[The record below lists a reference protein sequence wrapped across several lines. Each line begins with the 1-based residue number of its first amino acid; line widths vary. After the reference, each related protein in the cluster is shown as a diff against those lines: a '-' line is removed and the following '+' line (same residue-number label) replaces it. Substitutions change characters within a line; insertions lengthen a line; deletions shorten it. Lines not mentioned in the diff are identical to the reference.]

1 MNDQGQQY
9 NRTIIIEC
17 NSNDRLSSEQNSN
30 DFTVPTPQIN
40 IPRGS
45 TIELD
50 GCIVEEAS
58 AGNDSI
64 IELSNQNVAK
74 DKPYTSSWSLLEMR
88 YYINN
93 SAQNSI
99 CHPAIQNVY
108 CNLIGDTRS
117 SPEWGDKERFPYET
131 CYVIPYKGMSIRIDQ
146 ISGPTPTTYNTASAT
161 NNPNNES
168 AWAAHGRG
176 VFGYSNPTFV
186 SWNPTGGSG
195 GTGDWN
201 NFGSFNIA
209 PNPTPVNYSQNAGGF
224 IGVVGIKSALK
235 KNMPD
240 SSKFTYMKPG
250 WQGPDVLGT
259 DDLNELS
266 IFTDNVEINLQNDL
280 LETPDEL
287 AILVNNQLQ
296 GSQVNN
302 KNNLKEVKSHIR
314 QWSLDFDGESD
325 LYPKGSYLNVTNI
338 SSKTLINIPANFQHS
353 ESSKVYGEGFFV
365 KDPQRWIGGVSLLK
379 SCNNQFPLNGGMIT
393 MEGND
398 PQAYRFYFNATDWGN
413 IFNLT
418 PNNNSASYS
427 RFMPCI
433 QAISMLPSQLW
444 IYPILYTD
452 GSPGT
457 AGQWTDEA
465 PPGVQNPSEIVFF
478 DVNPNGDPVNTTN
491 EFNVMYCRNAG
502 SAGLDTYW
510 MCNYAE
516 KQGSRIL
523 NLFPA
528 ALDVPLQ
535 KVFATGDPA
544 EYYIDFGHTL
554 IGHNQLSFISYETG
568 ESYTAQFATLGG
580 SVPIAWQIRT
590 HSMFNGLPYIALSGS
605 TGGGAFGKDDLSNQ
619 AQVDEFLAI
628 PKGFLIGTNIK
639 TRGVYSTQSLRR
651 LQDFFRRNE
660 RYAGSKTTYKEQ
672 QDDVE
677 NWYVDLDPGFADDF
691 NNAYSNWMSSKS
703 FNVPSAGDYTDF
715 TIYDEEQN
723 FSIIPPYYS
732 NIWSEK
738 QYVGNNPITAGN
750 VGFNFRNPLTIYPI
764 SRYAS
769 MGCNHRS
776 NENYI
781 RVHSRW
787 YRGILDDV
795 KLSNLDLNYTWD
807 WGSYGKK
814 PFLTHPSVQFSF
826 PGYVMENGPK
836 YNLAFAICQM
846 PDGQET
852 FAFINFRDTFKG
864 TGEDQVLYDLDKLD
878 SENNW
883 RQCFRLLHCCPMGFD
898 PASTTNPFISS
909 MNNNQTTAV
918 NPMLEVRDFLSIRKT
933 GQSTYQP
940 QELEDPV
947 YSQNIVY
954 SGRVEDY
961 TPFIFIGAVAPT
973 LSFNNSRMEFSSLFT
988 PRQFNSIDAD
998 GNQDPNIGTKICYF
1012 NDPCYQFPMLNNTI
1026 GSITNVGPIN
1036 PDGTA
1041 GTVPPNAINLP
1052 GDYQQ
1057 VRNKGFSDSLS
1068 GIGIENIYVRGENI
1082 TSTTPGDKGVLKCS
1096 IDEND
1101 KTYNYFG
1108 SLFNLFG
1115 FDFRQFKPY
1124 YGFAYN
1130 RYSQSN
1136 YNNILNKKYEGINFF
1151 TVNAFINQSN
1161 MQNINIYGPNYL
1173 ALNPSTGSIPI
1184 PPGVGGQPA
1193 FGLGYVGF
1201 QPTTI
1206 QVETDRLRSENLP
1219 SKLQNAFYMIYS
1231 NLPNCRYITNNG
1243 ELNIAGYFYR
1253 QYKSGNFYFTYPTSY
1268 QKTITQDFQL
1278 SNIRLAILNSNGKP
1292 AENIGQKVSAFF
1304 KITIPTTLPNLD
1316 QQTAEEY
1323 FEASENPQM
1332 NESPLNDISN
1342 LTPIQLA
1349 SLPSLGNNLATANP
1363 NFIIPET
1370 FDPDDDGPIIVQPAE
1385 GGIPEVIRG
1394 APDGTPM
1401 APQPFIPSGPETK
1414 QQEEMEIIYDKTPIT
1429 VSDTGPVIQ
1438 AEPVRKRER
1447 PTLIIEPKEKSSQE
1461 APREVEAAPVRSR
1474 RQRSPERKIKIRSI
1488 KYKSGKEITRGR
1500 SRVKTKKKPRLR
1512 FKKKPKAK
1520 KVEEKA
1526 KRTIA
1531 SSFKSG
1537 TGTAFVDL
1545 SRVGKPGVEKV
1556 MKFEGGKK
1564 VREFLQKSRRGIRTR
1579 KKAGIKVQPRART
1592 LSPRKKTLKDL
1603 PPVPPKPGP
1612 PVRSQSNPGQRKE
1625 ERIRAE

>member
-1 MNDQGQQY
+1 MNQQGQQY

-117 SPEWGDKERFPYET
+117 TPEWGDKERFPYET

-146 ISGPTPTTYNTASAT
+146 ISGPTPTTYNTAIST
-161 NNPNNES
+161 NNPNNEAS
-168 AWAAHGRG
+168 WAAHGRG

-186 SWNPTGGSG
+186 SWNPTGGTG
-195 GTGDWN
+195 GTGDWE
-201 NFGSFNIA
+201 NFGTFNIA
-209 PNPTPVNYSQNAGGF
+209 PNPSAINYSQNAGGF

-266 IFTDNVEINLQNDL
+266 IFTDTVEINLQNDL

-302 KNNLKEVKSHIR
+302 KNNLKEVKAHIR
-314 QWSLDFDGESD
+314 QWSLDFAGEPD
-325 LYPKGSYLNVTNI
+325 LYPKGSYLNVANI

-353 ESSKVYGEGFFV
+353 QSSKVYGEGFFV

-379 SCNNQFPLNGGMIT
+379 SCNAKFPVRGAFVT

-398 PQAYRFYFNATDWGN
+398 PQAYRFYFDSTNWAK
-413 IFNLT
+413 IFNLN
-418 PNNNSASYS
+418 PNNSSASYS

-433 QAISMLPSQLW
+433 QALSMLPSQLW
-444 IYPILYTD
+444 IYPLLYPD

-457 AGQWTDEA
+457 AGVWVDDA

-478 DVNPNGDPVNTTN
+478 NHNPNGDHVNTTN

-523 NLFPA
+523 NFFPA
-528 ALDVPLQ
+528 ELDVPTQ

-544 EYYIDFGHTL
+544 TYYADFGHTL

-568 ESYTAQFATLGG
+568 ESYTAQFGTLGG
-580 SVPIAWQIRT
+580 TVPIAWQIRLDQ
-590 HSMFNGLPYIALSGS
+590 MFNGLPYIALSGS
-605 TGGGAFGKDDLSNQ
+605 TGGGVWGIDDLSNQ
-619 AQVDEFLAI
+619 AEVDEFLAI

-639 TRGVYSTQSLRR
+639 TRGDYSTQSLRR

-660 RYAGSKTTYKEQ
+660 KYAGSKTTYKEQ

-703 FNVPSAGDYTDF
+703 VNVPAPGDYTDF
-715 TIYDEEQN
+715 TIYNEEQN

-795 KLSNLDLNYTWD
+795 KLSNIDINYSWD

-826 PGYVMENGPK
+826 PGFVMENGPK
-836 YNLAFAICQM
+836 YNLAFAQCQM

-909 MNNNQTTAV
+909 MNNNQTTSV
-918 NPMLEVRDFLSIRKT
+918 NPMLEVRDFLSIRKV
-933 GQSTYQP
+933 GQSTNQP

-947 YSQNIVY
+947 YSENIVY

-973 LSFNNSRMEFSSLFT
+973 LTFNNSRMEFSSLFT

-1026 GSITNVGPIN
+1026 GSVTNVGPIN

-1041 GTVPPNAINLP
+1041 GTVPPNAINQP

-1068 GIGIENIYVRGENI
+1068 GIGIENIYVRGEGI
-1082 TSTTPGDKGVLKCS
+1082 TSNTPGDKGVLQCS

-1115 FDFRQFKPY
+1115 FAFRQFKPY

-1136 YNNILNKKYEGINFF
+1136 YNNILDKKYEGINFF
-1151 TVNAFINQSN
+1151 TVNSFINQSN

-1173 ALNPSTGSIPI
+1173 ALNPSGTIPI

-1206 QVETDRLRSENLP
+1206 QVDTDRLRSENLP
-1219 SKLQNAFYMIYS
+1219 AKLQNAFYMIYS

-1316 QQTAEEY
+1316 QETAEQY
-1323 FEASENPQM
+1323 FQASQNPQV
-1332 NESPLNDISN
+1332 NQAPLSDISN

-1363 NFIIPET
+1363 NFVLPET
-1370 FDPDDDGPIIVQPAE
+1370 FDPEDDPGPGPGPLIPEPIILEPAI
-1385 GGIPEVIRG
+1385 GGLPMIMRERVRELATPE
-1394 APDGTPM
+1394 
-1401 APQPFIPSGPETK
+1401 PFVPGGPETK
-1414 QQEEMEIIYDKTPIT
+1414 QEEEIQVEYNRDPI
-1429 VSDTGPVIQ
+1429 VEGETGPVIL
-1438 AEPVRKRER
+1438 ATP
-1447 PTLIIEPKEKSSQE
+1447 
-1461 APREVEAAPVRSR
+1461 AR
-1474 RQRSPERKIKIRSI
+1474 RQRSPERIRIAVGPIS
-1488 KYKSGKEITRGR
+1488 RGR
-1500 SRVKTKKKPRLR
+1500 SPVRSRKSRKTR
-1512 FKKKPKAK
+1512 KAK
-1520 KVEEKA
+1520 
-1526 KRTIA
+1526 TL
-1531 SSFKSG
+1531 
-1537 TGTAFVDL
+1537 FV
-1545 SRVGKPGVEKV
+1545 KPSAETPGRERV

-1564 VREFLQKSRRGIRTR
+1564 IAQFVQASQYGKRQR
-1579 KKAGIKVQPRART
+1579 KKRGIKVPKRSRT
-1592 LSPRKKTLKDL
+1592 LSPKRKTLKDL
-1603 PPVPPKPGP
+1603 PQSPKTTKPVMIRTQSEPG
-1612 PVRSQSNPGQRKE
+1612 RRE
-1625 ERIRAE
+1625 ERRIRIRIRDI